1 MDFRISLRALV
12 RIITFAV
19 AIIAVLTVLSV
30 RFFRDARETKLQL
43 QYSYVRAMT
52 ELANDTDNITTTL
65 SKGIYSGT
73 PEMLAEFASKLWK
86 DSSSA
91 KESLSQIP
99 LADIQT
105 DKINRFLSQVGNY
118 SVSISKKAK
127 QGEGLTLEEYSNLAT
142 LYEFSKK
149 LSDEMWTIEQRV
161 QTGEM
166 SMTKVNS
173 SLRSKQTP
181 NPSNVTE
188 GFASFEEGAT
198 SYPTLIYDGPFS
210 DHILSKEPLLIKGLK
225 TVDVKTA
232 LAKASKCSGISTDK
246 LENKDDEAG
255 KMPSYCFE
263 ADGTSIS
270 ITKAGGLISYMLKNR
285 SVDEMKIKTSDAIAS
300 ANAYLLKLGVK
311 NMTTTYFE
319 NINNVSTINFAS
331 LENDVTVYTDL
342 IKVSVA
348 LDNGEI
354 MGFDARGYIV
364 NHYQRKFAKP
374 KITEHQAKSIL
385 SPLLTVEKSKLAL
398 IPSDGLNEV
407 LTYEFTCKSRQG
419 QTVLVYVNTSEL
431 KEEQILILMKSENG
445 LLTV

>member
-43 QYSYVRAMT
+43 QYSYVRTMT

-149 LSDEMWTIEQRV
+149 LSDERLCTNLEFPI
-161 QTGEM
+161 T
-166 SMTKVNS
+166 
-173 SLRSKQTP
+173 
-181 NPSNVTE
+181 NP
-188 GFASFEEGAT
+188 A
-198 SYPTLIYDGPFS
+198 IYTARNPF
-210 DHILSKEPLLIKGLK
+210 PLIK
-225 TVDVKTA
+225 
-232 LAKASKCSGISTDK
+232 
-246 LENKDDEAG
+246 
-255 KMPSYCFE
+255 
-263 ADGTSIS
+263 
-270 ITKAGGLISYMLKNR
+270 
-285 SVDEMKIKTSDAIAS
+285 
-300 ANAYLLKLGVK
+300 
-311 NMTTTYFE
+311 
-319 NINNVSTINFAS
+319 
-331 LENDVTVYTDL
+331 
-342 IKVSVA
+342 
-348 LDNGEI
+348 
-354 MGFDARGYIV
+354 
-364 NHYQRKFAKP
+364 
-374 KITEHQAKSIL
+374 
-385 SPLLTVEKSKLAL
+385 
-398 IPSDGLNEV
+398 
-407 LTYEFTCKSRQG
+407 
-419 QTVLVYVNTSEL
+419 
-431 KEEQILILMKSENG
+431 
-445 LLTV
+445 